1 MGKTLLQLKVV
12 RGGAATGPNRIP
24 APRLCDVCANGAVLR
39 GHARAPE
46 TVDASVKEEVICL
59 FLGRV
64 IEIDVTECNRFADR
78 FPPTPPAAQA
88 AESAWV
94 A

>member
-1 MGKTLLQLKVV
+1 MSKTLLQLKVV
-12 RGGAATGPNRIP
+12 NATERNIP
-24 APRLCDVCANGAVLR
+24 APRLCDLCANGAVLR

-46 TVDASVKEEVICL
+46 SAEIAKEEVICL

-64 IEIDVTECNRFADR
+64 IEIDVTECNRYVDR
-78 FPPTPPAAQA
+78 FPSPGNDGAQA
-88 AESAWV
+88 ISQTAWV